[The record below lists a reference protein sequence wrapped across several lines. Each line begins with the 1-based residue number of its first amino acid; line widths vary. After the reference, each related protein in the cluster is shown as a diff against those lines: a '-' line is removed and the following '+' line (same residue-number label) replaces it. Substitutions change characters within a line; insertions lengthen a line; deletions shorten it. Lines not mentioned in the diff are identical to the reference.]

1 MRIGQVRNRKSSMKN
16 RRNKFSGLKWAVVLV
31 LVGVRCSMAQ
41 QLRVVTL
48 NSAITETVF
57 ALGMGDNIVATDVT
71 SISPKAAADLP
82 RVSRNRSISAEGV
95 MAFHPHIVL
104 APEKDVPPAVA
115 QHLRQS
121 GIRFIAIR
129 QEFSEKGAY
138 RFIQEVAN
146 ALDIPKKGKEA
157 VLRTKLAMD
166 RVRAVVEEQTAGRT
180 KPKVLFIYA
189 RGAGA
194 MSVAGR
200 GSSLDALIELS
211 GGRNAVQEFSDF
223 KPYTTEALVKADP
236 DVILMFDFGVSS
248 LGGKRSILKMPGM
261 NMTAAGRHGR
271 ILALNASL
279 LVNFGTRL
287 PEAVA
292 SLHRELMQSPQ
303 E

>member
-121 GIRFIAIR
+121 VFRLKAIGQRFFENEAIR
-129 QEFSEKGAY
+129 LIK
-138 RFIQEVAN
+138 EVAN
-146 ALDIPKKGKEA
+146 ALIIPKRGNKA
-157 VLRTKLAMD
+157 VLR
-166 RVRAVVEEQTAGRT
+166 
-180 KPKVLFIYA
+180 P
-189 RGAGA
+189 
-194 MSVAGR
+194 
-200 GSSLDALIELS
+200 
-211 GGRNAVQEFSDF
+211 N
-223 KPYTTEALVKADP
+223 
-236 DVILMFDFGVSS
+236 
-248 LGGKRSILKMPGM
+248 
-261 NMTAAGRHGR
+261 
-271 ILALNASL
+271 
-279 LVNFGTRL
+279 
-287 PEAVA
+287 
-292 SLHRELMQSPQ
+292 
-303 E
+303 